1 MQGLQIHGWDPQGAE
16 LSLDADAEHE
26 LPWAFV
32 KPRADGDWRWE
43 AGVEDEWRTPLGQ
56 AAGKANTQAE
66 AKTAAENW
74 LRDQ

>member
-1 MQGLQIHGWDPQGAE
+1 MQGLQIRGWAPQGDGF
-16 LSLDADAEHE
+16 SLDADGDHE

-43 AGVEDEWRTPLGQ
+43 VGMEDEWHTPLGQ
-56 AAGKANTQAE
+56 ASGKANTQAE